1 MIKKVYFLLSIIM
14 LLLLLISCAD
24 KSEKESKEKKSPNVM
39 EDDEYIKNIIK
50 DSSK

>member
-1 MIKKVYFLLSIIM
+1 MIKKVYCLLSIIM
-14 LLLLLISCAD
+14 LLLISCAD
-24 KSEKESKEKKSPNVM
+24 KSEKESKEKKSTNVM